1 MVSAVPGDLCCF
13 FSRLNHCYS
22 SSHYCAILVE
32 SGEKEE
38 SQKMDDLTI
47 LATCWFG
54 TLGMLSSQVNGP
66 VGNKST
72 Q

>member
-1 MVSAVPGDLCCF
+1 MLFFHVWIIVIVP
-13 FSRLNHCYS
+13 
-22 SSHYCAILVE
+22 AIIVILVE

-38 SQKMDDLTI
+38 SQKMDDLPV

-54 TLGMLSSQVNGP
+54 TLGMLSSQINGP
-66 VGNKST
+66 VGNRST

>member
-1 MVSAVPGDLCCF
+1 MQYLVIYAVL
-13 FSRLNHCYS
+13 SHLNHCYTCS

-38 SQKMDDLTI
+38 SQKMDDLPV

-66 VGNKST
+66 VGNRST